1 MRRPKST
8 TRALAL
14 LLSACLLTASCRAT
28 TQQSAQIKLPTY
40 KPAPLKPPVEERKDT
55 TLPAKTGAPKALAKD
70 QAAPFNGILI
80 DGHLAAKYKLQKAE
94 RDTLRR
100 IIAID
105 RAAFSQAHKLQEQ
118 AFNDLV
124 KKAQRSWWDRNKGV
138 LGFWGGVVVG
148 MGLAILSVYAGTRA
162 ASAASK

>member
-1 MRRPKST
+1 MRRPRPT
-8 TRALAL
+8 TRATAL
-14 LLSACLLTASCRAT
+14 LLSACLLTASCQAT
-28 TQQSAQIKLPTY
+28 TQQSGLKLPTY
-40 KPAPLKPPVEERKDT
+40 KPSPLKPPVEERKDT
-55 TLPAKTGAPKALAKD
+55 KLPPKTAAPKAVSKD
-70 QAAPFNGILI
+70 QAAPFSGILI

-118 AFNDLV
+118 AFNELA
-124 KKAQRSWWDRNKGV
+124 KRAERSWWERNKGV